1 MTFTISKTKFA
12 VAIVAA
18 AMLVPS
24 TAMAFHVF
32 DDVPD
37 DKFYADPVEW
47 AFDNGITTGKTST
60 TFAPDDNVTRGES
73 VTFLKR
79 YNDNIVAPTTMN
91 LFASDTNLSA
101 TSTLG
106 DLGLSASVTIPEGH
120 TGVIELQF
128 TAETACSGGGAGGW
142 CQISLLRDGGVV
154 GPADQAFDSSD
165 NATEGTGSYESHAMS
180 RVTEELPAG
189 TYVFTAQSSLGNSN
203 PTFRVDDMVLTA
215 QVHLTS

>member
-1 MTFTISKTKFA
+1 VTFTISKTKLA
-12 VAIVAA
+12 IAIVAA
-18 AMLVPS
+18 AMLIPS

-47 AFDNGITTGKTST
+47 AFDNGITTGKSPTL
-60 TFAPDDNVTRGES
+60 FAPDDNVTRGES

-91 LFASDTNLSA
+91 LFASDTNLS
-101 TSTLG
+101 STTVLG

-128 TAETACSGGGAGGW
+128 TAETACSNGGAGGW
-142 CQISLLRDGGVV
+142 CQISLLRDGAVV

-165 NATEGTGSYESHAMS
+165 NASEGSNSYESHAMS

-189 TYVFTAQSSLGNSN
+189 TYVFTATSSLGNSN

-215 QVHLTS
+215 EVHLTS